1 MDAKLSKKRLR
12 EILAAAKKQK
22 LTKGLTPAKI
32 RMLCEDLGP
41 TFVKF
46 GQLMSMRSD
55 MIPEAY
61 CKELSKLRTDVRP
74 MSFAE
79 VTAII
84 TQELAKNKHKIDQF
98 SEIDAKPLG
107 SASIA
112 QVHRARLQSGENV
125 VIKIQRPNIKETMA
139 DDIALLRKASG
150 ILKLATGTSEILDLQ
165 TILDELWRTSQEEMN
180 FQKEAAHLET
190 FYQNQKE
197 IKYASCPKVYE

>member
-84 TQELAKNKHKIDQF
+84 TQ
-98 SEIDAKPLG
+98 
-107 SASIA
+107 
-112 QVHRARLQSGENV
+112 
-125 VIKIQRPNIKETMA
+125 
-139 DDIALLRKASG
+139 
-150 ILKLATGTSEILDLQ
+150 
-165 TILDELWRTSQEEMN
+165 
-180 FQKEAAHLET
+180 
-190 FYQNQKE
+190 
-197 IKYASCPKVYE
+197 